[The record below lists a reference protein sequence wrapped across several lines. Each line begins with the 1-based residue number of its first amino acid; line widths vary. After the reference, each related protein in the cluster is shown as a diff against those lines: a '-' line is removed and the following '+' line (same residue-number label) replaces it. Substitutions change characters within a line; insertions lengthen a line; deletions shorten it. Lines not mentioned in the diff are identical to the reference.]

1 MTVRRSRRRAAR
13 GAKSGF
19 MGVMIGG
26 WGREARLEGC
36 HVNTVA

>member
-1 MTVRRSRRRAAR
+1 MTVRRSRRRLAR
-13 GAKSGF
+13 GEKSGF

-26 WGREARLEGC
+26 WGRAARREGS